1 MLCCPLRFVCAF
13 VFLLFGNCA
22 HPTEI
27 HSEREMLRV
36 CLVCLAK
43 RVPDKVLTS
52 VKMATHGFTHVVYEV
67 LNKEGERVWVGVRA
81 TVSAFKR
88 FVKRHPHFPHDCTAR
103 VVRWVALH
111 SKAEVMLLRKSL
123 IEESLAAGCDLVNM
137 VPCEEVFM
145 KQQGF
150 THAVCEV
157 LNKESERVCVGVYA
171 SVSAFKH
178 YAKHHPHLPHDCTV
192 RVVRWVTLHSK
203 AELMLL
209 RKSLIE
215 ESLAAGCDL
224 VNTFPS
230 EDTQMKQQGFTHV
243 VYEVLK
249 EGERVWVGV
258 CASVN
263 TVKHHTKRHPHF
275 PHDCTV
281 RVVRWVTLHSKAEL
295 MLLRKSLIKESLAA
309 GCDLVNTFPSEDTQ
323 MKQQGFTHAV
333 CEVLNKESERV
344 CVGVYASVRAFKHH
358 AKHLPH
364 LPHDCTV
371 RVVRWVTLHSRA
383 ELMLLKKSLI
393 EESLAAGCDLVN
405 TVPCEE
411 TQMKQQGFTHAV
423 REVLNKEEER
433 VWVGVRA
440 SVSAFKRFVKRH
452 PHFPRDCTARV
463 VRWVTLHSKAELVL
477 LKKSLIEE
485 SLAAG
490 CDLVNMVP
498 CEEVFMKQQGFTH
511 AVYEVLNKEGERVW
525 VGVCASVSAFKYYT
539 KHHPHLPHDCT
550 VRVVR
555 WVTLHSKAELMLLK
569 KSLIE
574 ESLAAGCDL
583 VCRVPCEEAQMKQ
596 QGFTHAVY
604 EVLNKEGDRVW
615 VGVCASVSAFKYYT
629 KHHPHLPHDCTVRV
643 VRWVTL
649 HSKAERM
656 LLRKSLIEESLAAG
670 CDLVNT
676 VPSEDTQMKQQGF
689 THVVYEVLNKE
700 SERVWVGVRAS
711 VSALKIFVKRHPH
724 LPHDCTARVVRWV
737 TLHSKAEL
745 MLLRKSLIEESLA
758 AGCDLVCRV
767 PCEDTQM
774 KQQGFTHVVYEV
786 LNKESERV
794 WVGVHVSVNTV
805 QHYTKHHP
813 HLPHDCTVRVV
824 RWVTL
829 HSKAEVMLL
838 KKSLIE
844 ESLAAGCDLV
854 CRVPCEEAQMKQQGF
869 THAVCEVLNKEGE
882 RVGIV
887 MRKRTSSVRLKEPV
901 GRTLRVLRW
910 VRVPDKAAAEA
921 LRREHALVNKELAD
935 GLHAVYYILN
945 VTGQRV
951 YVGVTSNVKAAAY
964 ELRKRGLLPPYHTL
978 VVERTV
984 RLKGRGEVRR
994 LRADLVV
1001 QGVRAGL
1008 RLRNKETQLLA
1019 GHTHA
1024 EVEVVDEGGS
1034 RVFVGVTK
1042 NLRAARH
1049 RLKRKGVLVLGRTLR
1064 VLRGVN
1070 ADADEAR
1077 DLHEGLRALVAAGSE
1092 GRYNAVA
1099 WLASNAA
1106 AVAMFWTQHSAVAG
1120 HVSGVQPG
1128 LADVG
1133 VLYALVCSKGEVLY
1147 VGQTMGS
1154 GVRRA
1159 VSHYSSALR
1168 LLAKGKRL
1176 TRVNMAVLQNGLP
1189 FRVVPLEKVVGSE
1202 GMTLKQFRAA
1212 ATPRERYF
1220 IHLLDPPLNMTMRRS
1235 GVHMLASSA

>member
-1 MLCCPLRFVCAF
+1 M
-13 VFLLFGNCA
+13 
-22 HPTEI
+22 
-27 HSEREMLRV
+27 
-36 CLVCLAK
+36 CLAK
-43 RVPDKVLTS
+43 RVPSKVL
-52 VKMATHGFTHVVYEV
+52 ATHGFTHAVYEV

-81 TVSAFKR
+81 SVYTVKHYTKHHPHLPRDCTVRVVRSVTLHSRAELMLLKKSLIEESLAAGCDLVCRVPRGATQMKQQGFTHAVREVLNKEGERVWVSVCASVSAFKY
-88 FVKRHPHFPHDCTAR
+88 HITHHSHFPHDCTVR
-103 VVRWVALH
+103 VVRWVTLH
-111 SKAEVMLLRKSL
+111 SRAEVMLLRKSL
-123 IEESLAAGCDLVNM
+123 IEESLAAGCDLVR
-137 VPCEEVFM
+137 
-145 KQQGF
+145 
-150 THAVCEV
+150 
-157 LNKESERVCVGVYA
+157 RV
-171 SVSAFKH
+171 
-178 YAKHHPHLPHDCTV
+178 
-192 RVVRWVTLHSK
+192 
-203 AELMLL
+203 
-209 RKSLIE
+209 
-215 ESLAAGCDL
+215 
-224 VNTFPS
+224 PS
-230 EDTQMKQQGFTHV
+230 E
-243 VYEVLK
+243 E
-249 EGERVWVGV
+249 
-258 CASVN
+258 
-263 TVKHHTKRHPHF
+263 
-275 PHDCTV
+275 
-281 RVVRWVTLHSKAEL
+281 
-295 MLLRKSLIKESLAA
+295 
-309 GCDLVNTFPSEDTQ
+309 TQ

-333 CEVLNKESERV
+333 REVLNKEGERV
-344 CVGVYASVRAFKHH
+344 WVSVCASVSAFKYHIKHH
-358 AKHLPH
+358 SHF
-364 LPHDCTV
+364 PHDCTV

-393 EESLAAGCDLVN
+393 EESLAAGCDLVRR
-405 TVPCEE
+405 VPCED

-423 REVLNKEEER
+423 
-433 VWVGVRA
+433 
-440 SVSAFKRFVKRH
+440 
-452 PHFPRDCTARV
+452 C
-463 VRWVTLHSKAELVL
+463 
-477 LKKSLIEE
+477 
-485 SLAAG
+485 
-490 CDLVNMVP
+490 
-498 CEEVFMKQQGFTH
+498 
-511 AVYEVLNKEGERVW
+511 EVLNKEGERVW
-525 VGVCASVSAFKYYT
+525 VGVYVSVSAFKYHA
-539 KHHPHLPHDCT
+539 KHYPHFPHDGT

-555 WVTLHSKAELMLLK
+555 WVTLHSRAELMLLK

-583 VCRVPCEEAQMKQ
+583 VCRVPRGATQMKQ
-596 QGFTHAVY
+596 QGFTHAVC
-604 EVLNKEGDRVW
+604 EVLNKEGERVW
-615 VGVCASVSAFKYYT
+615 VSVCASVSAFKYHI
-629 KHHPHLPHDCTVRV
+629 KHHP
-643 VRWVTL
+643 
-649 HSKAERM
+649 
-656 LLRKSLIEESLAAG
+656 
-670 CDLVNT
+670 
-676 VPSEDTQMKQQGF
+676 Q
-689 THVVYEVLNKE
+689 
-700 SERVWVGVRAS
+700 
-711 VSALKIFVKRHPH
+711 

-737 TLHSKAEL
+737 TLHSRAEL
-745 MLLRKSLIEESLA
+745 MLLKKSLIGESLA
-758 AGCDLVCRV
+758 AGCDLVLRV

-786 LNKESERV
+786 LNKE
-794 WVGVHVSVNTV
+794 
-805 QHYTKHHP
+805 
-813 HLPHDCTVRVV
+813 
-824 RWVTL
+824 
-829 HSKAEVMLL
+829 
-838 KKSLIE
+838 
-844 ESLAAGCDLV
+844 
-854 CRVPCEEAQMKQQGF
+854 
-869 THAVCEVLNKEGE
+869 GE
-882 RVGIV
+882 RVRIGMV
-887 MRKRTSSVRLKEPV
+887 QQTSSVRLKEPV
-901 GRTLRVLRW
+901 RRTLRVLRW

-1120 HVSGVQPG
+1120 HVSGVQPR